1 MFSMNNRRIENT
13 LGFGRARAMAKIQ
26 CTRCQHGQV
35 LNQQEL
41 MRLFPQVMPIDLAQ
55 KKLRCSVC
63 RAKAGRI
70 TPIPELGRG

>member
-13 LGFGRARAMAKIQ
+13 LGFGRARAMAKIE

-41 MRLFPQVMPIDLAQ
+41 VGLFPQVMPIDMAQ
-55 KKLRCSVC
+55 KRLRCSVC
-63 RAKAGRI
+63 GAKAGRI
-70 TPIPELGRG
+70 APIPENGRG